1 MTNPELK
8 ENFQPDTNME
18 LNNLKAEIANP
29 DPNVESVPDF
39 LTKEYSAKTA
49 NSTEIQNLKKAN
61 AMWSDWNVVIKDL
74 VEELL
79 DSNYN
84 NTDRSSWK
92 NLWKDFRYVTH
103 IQASLNILGK
113 TCDITGKYD
122 TATKNALKE
131 YIATYK
137 KIPDFQLESDGIL
150 PESMR
155 NVIANALISPNEARW
170 KEIISKSGIGR
181 IDNVR
186 ISNTT
191 WYPDEWKI
199 KTLLKWWLE
208 Y

>member
-1 MTNPELK
+1 
-8 ENFQPDTNME
+8 ME
-18 LNNLKAEIANP
+18 LNNLKAEITNP
-29 DPNVESVPDF
+29 DPSIDDLPKF
-39 LTKEYSAKTA
+39 LTKEYDAKTA
-49 NSTEIQNLKKAN
+49 NSTEVQNLKRAN
-61 AMWSDWNVVIKDL
+61 VMWSDSSVVIKDL
-74 VEELL
+74 VEEIL

-84 NTDRSSWK
+84 NTDRNSWK

-122 TATKNALKE
+122 AATQNALKE

-137 KIPDFQLESDGIL
+137 KIPNFQLESDGTL

-155 NVIANALISPNEARW
+155 NVIANALISPKEARW
-170 KEIISKSGIGR
+170 KEIISKSGIGT
-181 IDNVR
+181 IDKTK
-186 ISNTT
+186 IANTA

-199 KTLLKWWLE
+199 KTLVKWWLE